1 MVLGRH
7 VYRVRPLASQGWSV
21 QKEGEVAARGR
32 WPTREAAMRQAW
44 DLAAADEP
52 SKLVVEDPA
61 GTIADERLFGADVA
75 LDLERAVGGEVRP
88 PPKGEP
94 PSRR

>member
-7 VYRVRPLASQGWSV
+7 VYRVTPLSEGGWSV
-21 QKEGEVAARGR
+21 EKEGEATARGN
-32 WPTREAAMRQAW
+32 WPTRESATRQAW
-44 DLAAADEP
+44 ELAAADEP
-52 SKLVVEDPA
+52 SKIVVEDPV
-61 GTIADERLFGADVA
+61 GIIADERLFGSDTA
-75 LDLERAVGGEVRP
+75 LDVERAAAAERGP

>member
-1 MVLGRH
+1 MLGRH
-7 VYRVRPLASQGWSV
+7 VYRVSPLADHGWSV
-21 QKEGEVAARGR
+21 HKEGETAARGT

-61 GTIADERLFGADVA
+61 GTIADERLFGSDTA
-75 LDLERAVGGEVRP
+75 LDLERAAGAERGA

>member
-1 MVLGRH
+1 MLGRH
-7 VYRVRPLASQGWSV
+7 IYRVSPAGDGWSV
-21 QKEGEVAARGR
+21 QKEGEAAPRGS
-32 WPTREAAMRQAW
+32 WPTREAATRQAW

-61 GTIADERLFGADVA
+61 GTIADERLFGADAA
-75 LDLERAVGGEVRP
+75 LDLERATTAERG

-94 PSRR
+94 RSGG